1 MEEALRMTNRTALGR
16 GLEALIPEAP
26 MTSGERGEVA
36 VELIDAN
43 PEQPRS
49 HFDERGLAELSSSL
63 KRHGVLQPILVTAL
77 PDGRYRLVAGE
88 RRLRAARMAGL
99 EMMPAVVRDV
109 DENTG
114 LELALVENLQREDLD
129 PMDEARA
136 FEALM
141 EVGNLAQGDVAER
154 VGKDRSTVA
163 NALRLLDLPL
173 EIQEMISEG
182 TLSAGHGRA
191 ILTLSTGEE
200 RRGLAERVVQRG
212 LSVRETE
219 VLARG
224 PRPRRRTVRARR
236 TADPVLKDYEERL
249 QRALGTN
256 VRVERIGH
264 EGSIRIEY
272 YSGEELER
280 LIELLLSIERR
291 GET

>member
-1 MEEALRMTNRTALGR
+1 MRNRTALGK
-16 GLEALIPEAP
+16 GLGALIPEAP
-26 MTSGERGEVA
+26 LTPGDGGELAVA
-36 VELIDAN
+36 LIDAN
-43 PEQPRS
+43 PEQPRT
-49 HFDERGLAELSSSL
+49 HFDEAALEELSASL
-63 KRHGVLQPILVTAL
+63 ERHGVLQPVLVRAM

-99 EMMPAVVRDV
+99 EMIPAVVRDV
-109 DENTG
+109 DEQTG

-129 PMDEARA
+129 PIDEARA

-141 EVGNLAQGDVAER
+141 EVGSLAQTDVAER

-163 NALRLLDLPL
+163 NALRLLDLPV
-173 EIQEMISEG
+173 EVQEM
-182 TLSAGHGRA
+182 LSAGALTAGHGRA
-191 ILTLSTGEE
+191 ILALSTGDE
-200 RRGLAERVVQRG
+200 RRGLADRVVKRG

-224 PRPRRRTVRARR
+224 VRPRRRTVRARR

-272 YSGEELER
+272 YSTEELER
-280 LIELLLSIERR
+280 LMEMLLLVERS
-291 GET
+291 